1 MNISKE
7 VKTGILVLLGII
19 LFIFGFSYLKG
30 KNLLESTNIYYTE
43 FNYNALSN
51 SSLVT
56 VKGNPVGKITDIT
69 YNYKTGKTRV
79 AFFVNEQ
86 LKFSKQ
92 SIVKMYQTGLMGGNA
107 LSIIVSKKGEMAEP
121 GDVLESEVEVG
132 LVTSLSRNFSGLS
145 DDLNTTLKST
155 DTLMSSLNK
164 LVTDESAQG
173 LKQTIAE
180 LNTTLK
186 SFKNTS
192 NSVNGLISKNDE
204 NISEILEKFK
214 STSNDLALMAA
225 ELKEANIG
233 NTVESLNSTLN
244 NLNGLLTKVNNGEG
258 SIGKL
263 LKDEGLYNNL
273 EEASL
278 QLKQLLQDMK
288 LNPKRYVHFSLFG
301 KKPKRYDAEG
311 NEIKD

>member
-1 MNISKE
+1 MKISKE

-43 FNYNALSN
+43 FNYNALSK

-56 VKGNPVGKITDIT
+56 VKGNSVGKITDII
-69 YNYKTGKTRV
+69 YDYKTGKTRV

-86 LKFSKQ
+86 LKFSKN
-92 SIVKMYQTGLMGGNA
+92 SIVRMYETGLMGGNGLA
-107 LSIIVSKKGEMAEP
+107 IIVSDEGEMAKP
-121 GDVLESEVEVG
+121 GDILQSEVEVG
-132 LVTSLSRNFSGLS
+132 LVTSLSKNFSGLS
-145 DDLNTTLKST
+145 TDLNSTLKST

-164 LVTDESAQG
+164 LVTDESSKG
-173 LKQTIAE
+173 LKATIKE
-180 LNTTLK
+180 LNETLK

-192 NSVNGLISKNDE
+192 NSVNGLIAQNDDK
-204 NISEILEKFK
+204 IAEILEKFK
-214 STSNDLALMAA
+214 TTSNDLALMTD
-225 ELKEANIG
+225 ELKDANIG
-233 NTVESLNSTLN
+233 NTVETLKTTLT
-244 NLNGLLTKVNNGEG
+244 NLNGLLEKVNNGEG

-273 EEASL
+273 EGATL
-278 QLKQLLQDMK
+278 QLEQLLEDMK

-301 KKPKRYDAEG
+301 KKAKQYDAEG
-311 NEIKD
+311 NEIKN

>member
-278 QLKQLLQDMK
+278 QLEQLLQDMK